1 MIRPDPELEQL
12 LLLSPEA
19 RETRRA
25 DRLGELVVGSE
36 MRLRGRTRP
45 LYGEGLGLDYVV
57 EFDNLEIQSL
67 GRDLD
72 LHSQPLF
79 DQFTRGYRVAPNS
92 ESVNRYVTAAN
103 AKLSRTQLRG
113 KTHEE
118 RQADMRRQTQHI
130 ADRLQTETFINMY
143 LAQLWRTSLRTI
155 KYQVQNQT
163 PLDQHAAALSSDA
176 IRDMGF
182 CLLPQKFKGLEN
194 QPVNIKIGTKLI
206 VFGELVFKDS
216 ELLRKFPDV
225 LRLVR
230 REQAKRDEYWGK
242 RAEFLIKPSILGEL
256 RTKSTLEAH
265 INVKHELARQV
276 AILKNDPEAA

>member
-1 MIRPDPELEQL
+1 
-12 LLLSPEA
+12 
-19 RETRRA
+19 
-25 DRLGELVVGSE
+25 

-155 KYQVQNQT
+155 QYQVQNQT

-242 RAEFLIKPSILGEL
+242 RAEFLIKPSILGER

>member
-155 KYQVQNQT
+155 QYQVQNQT

-242 RAEFLIKPSILGEL
+242 RAEFLIKPSILGER